1 MESTE
6 TIYTK
11 KDVIEKYKPMFTE
24 WSLSKLIRQGKIK
37 YVRIGRRIFI
47 TKQAVDEFIKEQE
60 KSSLR
65 ENIHI
70 L

>member
-1 MESTE
+1 
-6 TIYTK
+6 
-11 KDVIEKYKPMFTE
+11 MFTE

-70 L
+70 V